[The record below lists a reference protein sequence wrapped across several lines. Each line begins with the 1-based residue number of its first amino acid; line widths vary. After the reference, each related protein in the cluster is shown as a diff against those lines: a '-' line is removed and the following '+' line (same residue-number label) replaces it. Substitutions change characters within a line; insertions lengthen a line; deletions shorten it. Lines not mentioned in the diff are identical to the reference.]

1 MKIVRPI
8 NTVAMVKNKLK
19 MISHRKKKHFE
30 FNTPLII
37 MQICK
42 SANRDHHLT
51 FLGSFYIPQVFI

>member
-8 NTVAMVKNKLK
+8 KTVVKNKLK
-19 MISHRKKKHFE
+19 MISHIKKKHFE

-42 SANRDHHLT
+42 
-51 FLGSFYIPQVFI
+51 